1 MKILIYN
8 ENDPRYANTAPYVLQ
23 INDFIYRLT
32 EDHLMD
38 IVTQIQLA
46 LTIGDEDEETP
57 DNDYD

>member
-1 MKILIYN
+1 MKILVYN
-8 ENDPRYANTAPYVLQ
+8 ENDPRYAKIAPYVLQ
-23 INDFIYRLT
+23 VNDFIYRLT

-57 DNDYD
+57 YNDHS